1 MKTAMWLHNM
11 GSRQPWRQAAAL
23 MLAGVLLFALGTPA
37 AGSPPKPWQGTP
49 AGDSLRAP
57 AYGALPYFAMDKGQ
71 QPPGFQSPSPEEKG
85 RMQRQYREWQSLPPD
100 QKDTMRRRMDDWNRM
115 PQQNRDLY
123 QQRYQ
128 QYQQLSPEE
137 RRQLENNL
145 QRWDRLSPQERDSIR
160 QRFNK

>member
-1 MKTAMWLHNM
+1 METAMWLHNM
-11 GSRQPWRQAAAL
+11 DSRKPWRQAAVL
-23 MLAGVLLFALGTPA
+23 MLAGVLLFVLNAPA
-37 AGSPPKPWQGTP
+37 AGFPPKPRPITP
-49 AGDSLRAP
+49 PDGSLGAP
-57 AYGALPYFAMDKGQ
+57 AYGAPTYFAMDKGQ
-71 QPPGFQSPSPEEKG
+71 QPPGFQNLAPEEKG
-85 RMQRQYREWQSLPPD
+85 RMQRQYREWQTLPPD

>member
-1 MKTAMWLHNM
+1 METAMWLHNI
-11 GSRQPWRQAAAL
+11 GSRQPWRQAAVL
-23 MLAGVLLFALGTPA
+23 MLAAVLIFTLGTPA
-37 AGSPPKPWQGTP
+37 AGSSPQPWPKTSPG
-49 AGDSLRAP
+49 GSHSAP
-57 AYGALPYFAMDKGQ
+57 AYGPPPIFAKDKGQ
-71 QPPGFQSPSPEEKG
+71 QPPGFQNLPPEEKG
-85 RMQRQYREWQSLPPD
+85 RMQRQYREWQTLPPD

-128 QYQQLSPEE
+128 QYQQLSPDE

-145 QRWDRLSPQERDSIR
+145 QRFDRLSPQERDSIR